1 MRTFPPQGSLNSSES
16 ILILKKNTVARLV
29 QMEFEMFWPE
39 GQVFPAKGWIL
50 NDFVL
55 KKS

>member
-1 MRTFPPQGSLNSSES
+1 MRTFPPYGSLNSSES
-16 ILILKKNTVARLV
+16 ILILKKNTVARLEK
-29 QMEFEMFWPE
+29 MEFEIFWSE
-39 GQVFPAKGWIL
+39 GQLFPDKGWIL